1 VEAGTLTALR
11 SSRVLAVGTGVRIVV
26 SPVIMALLLNHS
38 YTAAAILFLVAAATD
53 WVDGRLARAWNVTT
67 KLGSFLDTT
76 ADKLLVTTALVGLVA
91 VDRASPWVVLV
102 IIAREFTILGLR
114 AAVEAG
120 GRHLETSMLG
130 KWKATVQFVA
140 VALAMLRP
148 DVIIAGAYLDQW
160 AMVIAA
166 IVTAWSG
173 ADYLIRS
180 SDALRT

>member
-1 VEAGTLTALR
+1 MEAGTLTALR

-53 WVDGRLARAWNVTT
+53 WFDGRLARAWNVTT

-91 VDRASPWVVLV
+91 VDRASPWVALI

-148 DVIIAGAYLDQW
+148 DVTFAGAYLDQW

-166 IVTAWSG
+166 VVTVWSG

-180 SDALRT
+180 SAALRT

>member
-11 SSRVLAVGTGVRIVV
+11 SSRALAVGTGVRIVV
-26 SPVIMALLLNHS
+26 SPVIMALLLDHS
-38 YTAAAILFLVAAATD
+38 FTAAAILFLIAAATD
-53 WVDGRLARAWNVTT
+53 WFDGRLARRWGVTT
-67 KLGSFLDTT
+67 AFGSFLDTT

-91 VDRASPWVVLV
+91 VHRASPWVALI

-114 AAVEAG
+114 AAVAAG
-120 GRHLETSMLG
+120 VHRFETSMLG

-140 VALAMLRP
+140 ITLAMLRP

-160 AMVIAA
+160 AMVVAA
-166 IVTAWSG
+166 VVTAWSG

-180 SDALRT
+180 SAALRA